1 MPAPERGSVFVYP
14 RRPTP
19 RTGEVTIG
27 MTEPLPPEFQ
37 REALIAARRR
47 QKAYAHRLIGKGKA
61 AEVTRWE
68 AEKAAADAA
77 RLADPLEQAKT
88 RLRRRG
94 FTVFAAEVTGGP
106 KGKFYVGGRLMTE
119 AELMAKAG

>member
-1 MPAPERGSVFVYP
+1 MARPASRDVSPS
-14 RRPTP
+14 
-19 RTGEVTIG
+19 IG
-27 MTEPLPPEFQ
+27 DVEPLPEDWSRTAWIVQ
-37 REALIAARRR
+37 RRMQGSDARR
-47 QKAYAHRLIGKGKA
+47 A
-61 AEVTRWE
+61 AGAGVTAKVARRE
-68 AEKAAADAA
+68 IDKRAADTA